1 MAFNT
6 PHRLRDDSMKNIIRF
21 ISTTLLL
28 ALTSAGFA
36 CDYPAKVD
44 MPNGMTATKEDML
57 SGQRNVK
64 KFVAD
69 MEVYLECIVAEEK
82 ESLSQTENLDS
93 EEEQLREDLLN
104 KKYNAAV
111 DDMEIVA
118 ANFNAAVQS
127 YKKRDE

>member
-1 MAFNT
+1 
-6 PHRLRDDSMKNIIRF
+6 MKNIIRF

-28 ALTSAGFA
+28 ALTSAGLA
-36 CDYPAKVD
+36 CDYPAKID

-82 ESLSQTENLDS
+82 ESRSQAENLDP

-127 YKKRDE
+127 YKERED

>member
-1 MAFNT
+1 MN
-6 PHRLRDDSMKNIIRF
+6 NIIRF

-36 CDYPAKVD
+36 CDYPTKVD
-44 MPNGMTATKEDML
+44 MPDGMTATKEDML

-82 ESLSQTENLDS
+82 ESRSLTEDLDPGD
-93 EEEQLREDLLN
+93 EQLREDLLN

-118 ANFNAAVQS
+118 ANFNIAVQS
-127 YKKRDE
+127 YKAREE

>member
-1 MAFNT
+1 
-6 PHRLRDDSMKNIIRF
+6 MKNIMRF

-36 CDYPAKVD
+36 CDYPTKVD
-44 MPNGMTATKEDML
+44 MPDGMTATKEDML

-69 MEVYLECIVAEEK
+69 MDVYLDCIVAEEK
-82 ESLSQTENLDS
+82 ESRLQAENLDP
-93 EEEQLREDLLN
+93 EDEQLREDLLN

-111 DDMEIVA
+111 DDMEVVA
-118 ANFNAAVQS
+118 ANFNVAVQS
-127 YKKRDE
+127 YKEREE

>member
-1 MAFNT
+1 MN
-6 PHRLRDDSMKNIIRF
+6 NIIRL

-36 CDYPAKVD
+36 CDYPAKFD

-64 KFVAD
+64 QFVAN
-69 MEVYLECIVAEEK
+69 MELYLECIVAQEK
-82 ESLSQTENLDS
+82 ESRSQADNIEP

-127 YKKRDE
+127 YKEREE

>member
-1 MAFNT
+1 VAFDT
-6 PHRLRDDSMKNIIRF
+6 PRRINDNSMKNIIRI

-36 CDYPAKVD
+36 CDYPKKVD
-44 MPNGMTATKEDML
+44 MPDGITATKEDML

-64 KFVAD
+64 EFVAN

-82 ESLSQTENLDS
+82 ESRSQAENLEP

-118 ANFNAAVQS
+118 ANFNIAVQS
-127 YKKRDE
+127 YKAREE

>member
-1 MAFNT
+1 
-6 PHRLRDDSMKNIIRF
+6 MKNIIRF

-28 ALTSAGFA
+28 SLTSAGFA
-36 CDYPAKVD
+36 CDYPSKVD
-44 MPNGMTATKEDML
+44 LPNGLSATKEDML

-64 KFVAD
+64 EFVAD
-69 MEVYLECIVAEEK
+69 MEVYLDCIVAEEK
-82 ESLSQTENLDS
+82 ESRSQTENLDP

-127 YKKRDE
+127 YKEREE

>member
-6 PHRLRDDSMKNIIRF
+6 PHRLSDDSMKNIIRF

-36 CDYPAKVD
+36 CDYPSKID

-57 SGQRNVK
+57 NGQRNVK
-64 KFVAD
+64 EFVAV

-82 ESLSQTENLDS
+82 ESRSRAENLDS

-127 YKKRDE
+127 YKERDE

>member
-1 MAFNT
+1 
-6 PHRLRDDSMKNIIRF
+6 MKQIIRL

-28 ALTSAGFA
+28 ALASTGFA
-36 CDYPAKVD
+36 CDYPTRVD
-44 MPNGMTATKEDML
+44 VPDGITASKEDML
-57 SGQRNVK
+57 IGQREVK

-69 MEVYLECIVAEEK
+69 MEIYLECIVDEEK
-82 ESLSQTENLDS
+82 KSRLAADNLEP

-118 ANFNAAVQS
+118 ANFNVAVQS
-127 YKKRDE
+127 YKDRDE